1 MRGREQAL
9 QLLVERF
16 GPGGDTWTV
25 TVPGRVN
32 LIGEHI
38 DYHGLAVMPM
48 ALGRGLQVAFRV
60 RDDARVRAASGNGYG
75 EREFEWL
82 PRLNQETPGDWVN
95 YLKAAAQAV
104 GDKWGRGRGLD
115 AAVVS
120 DLPAAA
126 GLSSSS
132 ALLIAFTLGLLR
144 ANGHPAEFEELMGV
158 LPEGEYFV
166 GTRGGGMDHA
176 ACLGSKPGCASLIEF
191 QPLSLVAVPVP
202 RDWTFLVAHC
212 LKHAE
217 KSAGVREEY
226 NARRTAG
233 TAALAKLGF
242 RSYAEA
248 IAGSSFDELCGIAAR
263 RLAPVAERDAFIHV
277 TGEALRVRE
286 ALPAMERGDGSRF
299 GQLLAGSH
307 VSLRDRLRVSCEQ
320 LDRLV
325 DAAMESGALGA
336 RLTGAGF
343 GGCVV
348 ALCERSNVEQVRA
361 GLKSSYYAGRE
372 EFREEMHLITA
383 QAGAGALEQAG

>member
-1 MRGREQAL
+1 MRGSAQAL
-9 QLLVERF
+9 RLLNERF
-16 GPGGDTWTV
+16 GPGGKTWTV

-48 ALGRGLQVAFRV
+48 ALGRGIQVAFRM

-75 EREFEWL
+75 EREFEWR
-82 PRLNQETPGDWVN
+82 PRLHQETAGDWVN

-144 ANGHPAEFEELMGV
+144 ANGHAAKFEELMGV

-176 ACLGSKPGCASLIEF
+176 ACLGSRAGCASLIEF
-191 QPLSLVAVPVP
+191 QPLSLRAVPVP
-202 RDWTFLVAHC
+202 RDWTFVVAHC
-212 LKHAE
+212 LQRAE
-217 KSAGVREEY
+217 KSAGVREAY
-226 NARRTAG
+226 NARRAAG
-233 TAALAKLGF
+233 NAALAQLGF
-242 RSYAEA
+242 ASYAGA
-248 IAGSSFDELCGIAAR
+248 IADNSIAALR
-263 RLAPVAERDAFIHV
+263 ETASLKLESDAERDAFVHV
-277 TGEALRVRE
+277 TGEAVRVRE
-286 ALPAMERGDGSRF
+286 ALLAMERGDAVGF
-299 GQLLAGSH
+299 GRLLVESH
-307 VSLRDRLRVSCEQ
+307 ASLRDKLRVSCEP
-320 LDRLV
+320 LDCLV
-325 DAAMESGALGA
+325 EAAMASGALGA

-343 GGCVV
+343 GGCAVV
-348 ALCERSNVEQVRA
+348 LCESEAVERVRE
-361 GLKSSYYAGRE
+361 GLRTRYYAGRE
-372 EFREEMHLITA
+372 EFQEEMHLITA
-383 QAGAGALEQAG
+383 QAGAGALAQTS